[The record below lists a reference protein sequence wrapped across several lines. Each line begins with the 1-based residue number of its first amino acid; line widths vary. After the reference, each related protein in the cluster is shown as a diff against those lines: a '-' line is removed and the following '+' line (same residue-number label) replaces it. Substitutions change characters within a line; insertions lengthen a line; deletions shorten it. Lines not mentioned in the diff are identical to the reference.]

1 MSTTAGVVQ
10 PLIKP
15 YPEGAN
21 SARTAGITVSNAN
34 AAQQT
39 SLINTAHGGTRKFR
53 NRTERKERKGRKGR
67 KGGASSTITVPTFQV
82 LYPETGAGT
91 QTVNGNVTGTTQLG
105 AVSSTSSVYDSCIGQ
120 GAACTANIQTSGKR
134 RKTRGLVKRGGVKW
148 GCYSG
153 GKKRKSIKKRKITKK
168 NKSRK

>member
-1 MSTTAGVVQ
+1 MSTPGVTQ

-39 SLINTAHGGTRKFR
+39 SLINTAHGGYRKKTRKFR
-53 NRTERKERKGRKGR
+53 NRKV
-67 KGGASSTITVPTFQV
+67 KGGASTITVPTFQV

-105 AVSSTSSVYDSCIGQ
+105 AASSTSSTYDSCIGQ
-120 GAACTANIQTSGKR
+120 GAACTANIQNAGK
-134 RKTRGLVKRGGVKW
+134 RKTRSVKRGGVKW
-148 GCYSG
+148 GCFSG
-153 GKKRKSIKKRKITKK
+153 GKHKKRKKNKITKRR
-168 NKSRK
+168 KSRK

>member
-1 MSTTAGVVQ
+1 MSTPGVVQ

-21 SARTAGITVSNAN
+21 SARTAGISISNAN
-34 AAQQT
+34 TSQQT
-39 SLINTAHGGTRKFR
+39 ALINTAHGGYRRK
-53 NRTERKERKGRKGR
+53 TKKYK
-67 KGGASSTITVPTFQV
+67 KGGASTITVPTFQV

-105 AVSSTSSVYDSCIGQ
+105 AASSTSSVYDSCIGQ
-120 GAACTANIQTSGKR
+120 GASCTASLQKAGKR
-134 RKTRGLVKRGGVKW
+134 RKTRGGVKW

-153 GKKRKSIKKRKITKK
+153 GKKRKTKNKRKRR
-168 NKSRK
+168 KSRK

>member
-1 MSTTAGVVQ
+1 MSTPGVVQ

-39 SLINTAHGGTRKFR
+39 SLINTAHGGYRKKTRKFR
-53 NRTERKERKGRKGR
+53 NRK
-67 KGGASSTITVPTFQV
+67 KGGASTITVPTFQV

-105 AVSSTSSVYDSCIGQ
+105 ATSSTSSVYDSCIGQ
-120 GAACTANIQTSGKR
+120 GAACTTNVQNAGKR
-134 RKTRGLVKRGGVKW
+134 RKTRGVKRGIKRGGVKW

-153 GKKRKSIKKRKITKK
+153 GKR
-168 NKSRK
+168 KSRKKITRRK

>member
-1 MSTTAGVVQ
+1 MSTTPGVTQ

-21 SARTAGITVSNAN
+21 SARTAGISISNTN
-34 AAQQT
+34 TAQQT
-39 SLINTAHGGTRKFR
+39 SLINAAHGGYRKKTRKYKR
-53 NRTERKERKGRKGR
+53 
-67 KGGASSTITVPTFQV
+67 GGASTAITVPTFQV

-105 AVSSTSSVYDSCIGQ
+105 ATSSSSSVYDACIGQ
-120 GAACTANIQTSGKR
+120 GSACTATVQSAGKR
-134 RKTRGLVKRGGVKW
+134 KKSRGGVKW

-153 GKKRKSIKKRKITKK
+153 GKRKSNKRRKKHINRRSKK
-168 NKSRK
+168 NKKVKK